1 MSAPQTAGEQ
11 PAPSAYARVTDQ
23 VLAEL
28 AKGTAPWRKPWR
40 AEFGLPRNLDSR
52 KPYRGVNVLTL
63 MAAALGAGHASNWWL
78 TFNQARQQG
87 GHVSKGAH
95 GMPVVFYDRTP
106 AVTTTKYD
114 GNGDLIVTNV
124 RWRPVLKVYTVFNVG
139 QCVDIP
145 APEMPRLAWQPI
157 AAAERIADALG
168 VPVRYM
174 GVEAFYQP
182 QNDAIT
188 LPPRTYFA
196 DQIGFYG
203 TLLHELIHATGHE
216 SRLHRPFGSFGD
228 AVYAWEELI
237 AELGS
242 AMLAVSVG
250 VPAPDFPNIAAYVE
264 SWRSRMQHDA
274 QAIAEAAASAQRAVE
289 WLLDKAALPL
299 PQ

>member
-1 MSAPQTAGEQ
+1 MPAQQTTGDQ
-11 PAPSAYARVTDQ
+11 PVTSVYQRVTDQ

-28 AKGTAPWRKPWR
+28 AQGTAPWRKPWR
-40 AEFGLPRNLDSR
+40 VEFGLPRNLDSR

-63 MAAALGAGHASNWWL
+63 MTSALTASYPTNWWL
-78 TFNQARQQG
+78 TFHQAQERG

-106 AVTTTKYD
+106 AVTTTEYD
-114 GNGDLIVTNV
+114 ASGELHVTNV
-124 RWRPVLKVYTVFNVG
+124 RWRPVLKTYTVFNAS
-139 QCVDIP
+139 QCAGIP
-145 APEMPRLAWQPI
+145 VPEMPRLAWQPI
-157 AAAERIADALG
+157 AAAERITEAVG
-168 VPVRYM
+168 VPVHYQ

-188 LPPRTYFA
+188 LPPRAYFA

-228 AVYAWEELI
+228 AVYAWEELV

-250 VPAPDFPNIAAYVE
+250 VPAPDYPNIAAYVD
-264 SWRSRMQHDA
+264 SWRTRMERDA
-274 QAIAEAAASAQRAVE
+274 QAIAEAAAAAQKAVE
-289 WLLDKAALPL
+289 WLLTTAGLPL